1 MYMWSTL
8 VYLLYRLSL
17 LVIALGSEEEESIN
31 NPLVIFVTI
40 ISIIYGGGIVYLS
53 AFPFPI

>member
-8 VYLLYRLSL
+8 VYLLYRLS
-17 LVIALGSEEEESIN
+17 IALGSEEEESIN
-31 NPLVIFVTI
+31 NPLVIFGTI